1 MNLFRTLGKALRPR
15 SLRVQLV
22 LPFVLVILLL
32 TLALGWLFWWAGS
45 RSVADLTGQLMVERT
60 ERMAEAVGRHMFGA
74 AAVLETAFPRGMRG
88 LNDVRPAQRALA
100 TRFYTAASLHP
111 EPSDLVYYA
120 NENGQGYAL
129 QRLVDGSAQVRL
141 QDGEGGARKIFML
154 YDIEG
159 TPEYRFTESRLFD
172 PRERLWYQV
181 GKTASEH
188 RWTGVYLDFDSGE
201 LVNSRVRQV
210 LDGDGRQVGV
220 VGTDILLFGLS
231 RFIAGLDISKNSR
244 AFIVEPD
251 GQLVALSAGRHVR
264 RDGDGNYRRV
274 NADDSGEPLLEQ
286 AWQHVRDHLPD
297 LSASDQGVHALS
309 FIDERGQQVL
319 VSVRH
324 ILDAAGL
331 DWYAIIAVPASDIL
345 ADVRH
350 KVILVMYCGVLAI
363 LLAALLGMLVLGRV
377 ADDVEQLSTVVGGA
391 AGRGMQTL
399 YPQVRRRD
407 EIGTLAR
414 SFRKMHRELL
424 TDRLTGVAS
433 RAALEHALNRLQ
445 QQRRK
450 SGQPFTVL
458 FIDLNRFKPLNDR
471 FGHETGDRALT
482 EVAGRMQQMLRDQ
495 DMLARWG
502 GDEFVILLP
511 DVADRDTGERV
522 SQRVQQAISQPL
534 DCCEGY
540 RLGAA
545 IGMALY
551 PEDGRDAVSLL
562 HAADQAM
569 YADKPLTMGER

>member
-1 MNLFRTLGKALRPR
+1 MTFFRALGKALRPR

-22 LPFVLVILLL
+22 LPFLVVILLL
-32 TLALGWLFWWAGS
+32 TLALGWMFWWAGS

-60 ERMAEAVGRHMFGA
+60 ERMADAVGRHMFGA

-88 LNDVRPAQRALA
+88 LHDIRPAQRALA
-100 TRFYTAASLHP
+100 TRFYTAASLHT
-111 EPSDLVYYA
+111 EPSDLVYYG
-120 NENGQGYAL
+120 NESGQGYAL
-129 QRLVDGSAQVRL
+129 QRLVDGNAQVRL

-159 TPEYRFTESRLFD
+159 APEYRFTESRLFD

-188 RWTGVYLDFDSGE
+188 RWTGVHLDFDSGE

-210 LDGDGRQVGV
+210 LDGNGLQVGV
-220 VGTDILLFGLS
+220 VGTDIALSGLS
-231 RFIAGLDISKNSR
+231 RFIAGLDISPNSR

-251 GQLVALSAGRHVR
+251 GQLVAVSAGRHVR
-264 RDGDGNYRRV
+264 RDDDGHYRRV

-297 LSASDQGVHALS
+297 LSVSDQRVHTLS
-309 FIDERGQQVL
+309 FTDEQGQHVL
-319 VSVRH
+319 VSVHH
-324 ILDAAGL
+324 ILDGAGL
-331 DWYAIIAVPASDIL
+331 DWYAVIAVPASDIL
-345 ADVRH
+345 TDVRN
-350 KVILVMYCGVLAI
+350 KVVLVMFCGVLAI
-363 LLAALLGMLVLGRV
+363 LLAAMLGMVVLGRV

-391 AGRGMQTL
+391 AGRGIQTL
-399 YPQVRRRD
+399 YSQVRRRD

-450 SGQPFTVL
+450 SGQPFALL

-482 EVAGRMQQMLRDQ
+482 EVAGNMQTMLRDH
-495 DMLARWG
+495 DLLARWG

-511 DVADRDTGERV
+511 DVADHDTALRV
-522 SQRVQQAISQPL
+522 CQRVQRAIAQPL
-534 DCCEGY
+534 ACCEGY
-540 RLGAA
+540 QLGAA
-545 IGMALY
+545 IGIALF
-551 PEDGRDAVSLL
+551 PEDGRDAATLL
-562 HAADQAM
+562 QAADQAM
-569 YADKPLTMGER
+569 YADKPLAMGER